1 MNKNILQNK
10 IKSLYKEHQLYVNF
24 FEQEKKK
31 VEDRKKDIVKSI
43 QEGKEFEDVKDEL
56 EFLLFGFQTK
66 IADINILSNELTA
79 LYSVAKQSELELELE
94 KKDREVLD
102 KMLDNK
108 RKLTFIPEE
117 KGLKE
122 RVKGSQEEYI
132 QNIKNSEHYKNIIK
146 KQLIDNLA

>member
-31 VEDRKKDIVKSI
+31 VEDKKKAIVKSI

-66 IADINILSNELTA
+66 VSDINLLSNELTT
-79 LYSVAKQSELELELE
+79 LFSLAKQSKIELDLEDKDKEILE
-94 KKDREVLD
+94 K
-102 KMLDNK
+102 MLTNK

-122 RVKGSQEEYI
+122 RIKGSQEEYM
-132 QNIKNSEHYKNIIK
+132 QNIKNSEHYKSIK
-146 KQLIDNLA
+146 EQLINNLV

>member
-31 VEDRKKDIVKSI
+31 VEDKKKDIVKSI

-56 EFLLFGFQTK
+56 EFLIFGFQTK
-66 IADINILSNELTA
+66 VSDINLLSNELTI
-79 LYSVAKQSELELELE
+79 LFSLAKQSKVELDLEDKDKEILE
-94 KKDREVLD
+94 K
-102 KMLDNK
+102 MLTNK

-122 RVKGSQEEYI
+122 RVKGSQEEYM
-132 QNIKNSEHYKNIIK
+132 QNIKNSEHYKNIK
-146 KQLIDNLA
+146 KQLINNLA